1 MQISANSKQVTK
13 FVHQYPEPEG
23 RGFES
28 SRLLVKPCQVDCQGS
43 NISSWTLMPTEAMPT
58 QKKNNPDNKSEN
70 NVDDNNPDINT
81 DSNNPEK
88 CVNCGYFVGNFIL
101 LLRTF

>member
-1 MQISANSKQVTK
+1 
-13 FVHQYPEPEG
+13 
-23 RGFES
+23 
-28 SRLLVKPCQVDCQGS
+28 
-43 NISSWTLMPTEAMPT
+43 MPTGAKPT
-58 QKKNNPDNKSEN
+58 QKNNNIDKKSEN
-70 NVDDNNPDINT
+70 NVDDNNPDINA